1 MAGNVALWWLA
12 QKAAAADGS
21 LAAKRSAA
29 KKVSKKKLKRETL
42 RRGLPMPE

>member
-1 MAGNVALWWLA
+1 MIGNVALWYLA
-12 QKAAAADGS
+12 HKAAADNGTS
-21 LAAKRSAA
+21 KTAAK

>member
-1 MAGNVALWWLA
+1 MAGNVALWYIA
-12 QKAAAADGS
+12 QKTATTDKDAS
-21 LAAKRSAA
+21 AKGAK